1 MEVTYNG
8 SGQIFFHEK
17 EYECDLY
24 LNEKCGGI
32 LVKINMP
39 GVISNYL
46 EFPLEVD
53 LLSGALNNGLRFTLI
68 GCKREGLKDLIG
80 SGKSVFS
87 YVAQYMVKG
96 LGGKDVSQ
104 ITFHK
109 VEFQLA
115 DIIAW
120 GNISGYS
127 VTENHDLTHNDD
139 VEKILYQN
147 GNLIVKYIVRSS
159 MLPVVEWETLK
170 EEITLKQHGIIEI
183 SFDEEKSI
191 KEFEVVY
198 RKIKRLIEIS
208 LLRPVSLEKVTGQSK
223 CNTQKLGQEEYEWP
237 IPIVSSDFLNEQR
250 PVGLQVYQY
259 RWITLSELIENNS
272 FEEYFQKDEDLEPI
286 VELYLEILRARDMSP
301 VRAFLNI
308 TQALETYH
316 ARFKASNLAD
326 FRKRVEKVILKDRHQ
341 ASIDKVKNFLLDS
354 SIRQLTLQSRLADL
368 ILGEFKVF
376 FDTGDINRMEFP
388 SVIARTR
395 NYYTHYDEAIKK
407 KGRVLTSGELIIYNK
422 ALLHV
427 LEYYLL
433 LELGF
438 KDKLYIS
445 KKLNDRWGCASQDLS
460 IMKRSKEMF
469 NSNQ

>member
-1 MEVTYNG
+1 M
-8 SGQIFFHEK
+8 
-17 EYECDLY
+17 
-24 LNEKCGGI
+24 
-32 LVKINMP
+32 
-39 GVISNYL
+39 ISNYL

-286 VELYLEILRARDMSP
+286 VELYLEILRARDMSS

-308 TQALETYH
+308 TQIG
-316 ARFKASNLAD
+316 RASC
-326 FRKRVEKVILKDRHQ
+326 RERV
-341 ASIDKVKNFLLDS
+341 
-354 SIRQLTLQSRLADL
+354 
-368 ILGEFKVF
+368 
-376 FDTGDINRMEFP
+376 
-388 SVIARTR
+388 
-395 NYYTHYDEAIKK
+395 
-407 KGRVLTSGELIIYNK
+407 
-422 ALLHV
+422 
-427 LEYYLL
+427 
-433 LELGF
+433 
-438 KDKLYIS
+438 
-445 KKLNDRWGCASQDLS
+445 
-460 IMKRSKEMF
+460 
-469 NSNQ
+469 